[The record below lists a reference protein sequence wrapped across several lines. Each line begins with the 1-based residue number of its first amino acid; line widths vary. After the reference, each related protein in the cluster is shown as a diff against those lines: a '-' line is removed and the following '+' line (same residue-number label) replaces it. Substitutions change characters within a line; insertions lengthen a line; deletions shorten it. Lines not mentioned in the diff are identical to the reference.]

1 MGPTRAQFI
10 QYAPAALAVVP
21 LVAGPWSALAAAAA
35 GAGAWAVNAS
45 APVLRSLIACGG
57 TATGCGIAAHE
68 VLTNGMNPLIALGL
82 AVPAGAAAL
91 AHRRNIAG
99 HLTAAA
105 LTPVTTGAGAA
116 AEAGQSSQA
125 QLIIAWWKE
134 FISGPTQTEGRILI
148 QAGATLEHLGIDI
161 GDDHLA
167 FTGIITL
174 PQGQQVRVKA
184 SDIASVYQVPVSQI
198 ELGDPKHY
206 APNALPV
213 TVYLK
218 VPAAQ
223 PQIAA
228 GAPTTPEEL
237 WAAYVGVAEGAM
249 PGTTL
254 SVTRYDGPLDWEGIA
269 TRDRRAIGTVNL
281 QDLAGN
287 LDLETIQIALSP
299 GDKPSQMGVRV
310 MREHALMHG
319 TMLSS
324 VLDELSMDSRG
335 YVRAGT
341 YVDGRAALL
350 PLAQPGS
357 GARHLYLVG
366 GSRSGKSGLLEQLL
380 LSAHCSGI
388 AVILASPQAG
398 TIAGAPLAAYLGD
411 GLDEAMG
418 ALRLAYAM
426 MLDREAR
433 YRSPAF
439 PFTDPLILFVV
450 DEAHM
455 LLSESSPYHAEAKA
469 IMEQL
474 TRRSLKRGIGVVL
487 ATQTPLAADVGNS
500 TVIRSQLLIG
510 GGAVFLRCARGQ
522 GSLIGANAV
531 EGAEG
536 IDLSMIPSQWPG
548 QYAKVADR
556 DMSGLAT
563 EVAAAPEDGTFGLG
577 YLLTTGSQAVQ
588 FRSLHL
594 DVAPVSLAGGEP
606 PVAIEYCDA
615 WRERD
620 TIAQTP
626 MVDKRGKNLIGSLAD
641 LLAATQGAPSSQD
654 EPHHH
659 PGGTHA
665 TAGPA
670 GPTRP
675 AGPGGAAGAS
685 EGQELIKPRILELLQ
700 EQSIPMT
707 AETIARKLETSAKN
721 IKPRLSELKKR
732 GEITNENGLW
742 RAAS

>member
-35 GAGAWAVNAS
+35 GAGAWAVNTS
-45 APVLRSLIACGG
+45 APVLRSLIACGL
-57 TATGCGIAAHE
+57 TTTGCGIAANE
-68 VLTNGMNPLIALGL
+68 VLASGMNPLIALGL

-91 AHRRNIAG
+91 AHHRNLAG
-99 HLTAAA
+99 HTPAAA
-105 LTPVTTGAGAA
+105 LTPATPATGTAT
-116 AEAGQSSQA
+116 GQTSQA
-125 QLIIAWWKE
+125 QLITAWWRE
-134 FISGPTQTEGRILI
+134 YISGPTQTEGRTLI
-148 QAGATLEHLGIDI
+148 QAGANLEHLALEIDS
-161 GDDHLA
+161 DHVA

-184 SDIASVYQVPVSQI
+184 ADIASVYQIPVSQI

-213 TVYLK
+213 TVHLK
-218 VPAAQ
+218 MPAEQ

-228 GAPTTPEEL
+228 GAPTTPEEM
-237 WAAYVGVAEGAM
+237 WAAYVGVPEGAM

-254 SVTRYDGPLDWEGIA
+254 TVTRYDGPLDWEGIA

-287 LDLETIQIALSP
+287 LDLETIQIALAP
-299 GDKPSQMGVRV
+299 GDKPSQMGIRV

-366 GSRSGKSGLLEQLL
+366 GSRSGKSGLLEQIL
-380 LSAHCSGI
+380 LSAHRSGV
-388 AVILASPQAG
+388 AVVLASPQAG
-398 TIAGAPLAAYLGD
+398 TIAGASLAAYLGD

-439 PFTDPLILFVV
+439 PFTDPLIEFVI

-455 LLSESSPYHAEAKA
+455 LLSVSSPYHLEAKA
-469 IMEQL
+469 IVEQL

-487 ATQTPLAADVGNS
+487 ATQTPLAEDLGNS

-510 GGAVFLRCARGQ
+510 GGAVFLRCAKGQ
-522 GSLIGANAV
+522 GSLVGANAV

-577 YLLTTGSQAVQ
+577 YLLTPGSQAVQ

-594 DVAPVSLAGGEP
+594 DVPPVSLAGGER
-606 PVAIEYCDA
+606 PVGIEECDA

-620 TIAQTP
+620 AVAQTP

-641 LLAATQGAPSSQD
+641 LLAAAEGAPSS
-654 EPHHH
+654 EEAPHHN
-659 PGGTHA
+659 PGGLQVV
-665 TAGPA
+665 AGSS
-670 GPTRP
+670 RP
-675 AGPGGAAGAS
+675 GAPGVAAGAPD
-685 EGQELIKPRILELLQ
+685 GQELIKPRILELLR

-707 AETIARKLETSAKN
+707 AETIARKLGTSAKN

-732 GEITNENGLW
+732 DEVTNENGLW
-742 RAAS
+742 RAA

>member
-35 GAGAWAVNAS
+35 GAGAWAVNVS
-45 APVLRSLIACGG
+45 TPVLRSLIGCGF
-57 TATGCGIAAHE
+57 TATGCGIAANE
-68 VLTNGMNPLIALGL
+68 VLAAGGNPLIALGL

-91 AHRRNIAG
+91 AHHRNIAG
-99 HLTAAA
+99 HTPA
-105 LTPVTTGAGAA
+105 LVPATMTTGAGAA
-116 AEAGQSSQA
+116 GGLTSQA
-125 QLIIAWWKE
+125 QLIAAWWKE
-134 FISGPTQTEGRILI
+134 FISGPTQTEDRKLI
-148 QAGATLEHLGIDI
+148 QPGANLEHLALEAD
-161 GDDHLA
+161 DDHVS

-174 PQGQQVRVKA
+174 PQGQQVRVRA
-184 SDIASVYQVPVSQI
+184 ADIAAVYQIPVSQV

-213 TVYLK
+213 TVHLK
-218 VPAAQ
+218 VAAEQ

-228 GAPTTPEEL
+228 GTPTTPEEL
-237 WAAYVGVAEGAM
+237 WDAYVGVPEGAM

-254 SVTRYDGPLDWEGIA
+254 TLTRYDGPLDWEGIA

-287 LDLETIQIALSP
+287 LDLETIQIALAP
-299 GDKPSQMGVRV
+299 GDKPSQMGIRV

-335 YVRAGT
+335 YIRAGT
-341 YVDGRAALL
+341 YVDSRAALL

-366 GSRSGKSGLLEQLL
+366 GSRSGKSGLLEQIL
-380 LSAHCSGI
+380 LSAHRSRI

-398 TIAGAPLAAYLGD
+398 TIAGASLSAYLGD

-439 PFTDPLILFVV
+439 PFTDPLVLVV
-450 DEAHM
+450 IDEAHM
-455 LLSESSPYHAEAKA
+455 LLSASSPYHLEAKA
-469 IMEQL
+469 IVEQL

-487 ATQTPLAADVGNS
+487 ATQTPLAEDLGNS

-510 GGAVFLRCARGQ
+510 GGAVFLRCAKGQ
-522 GSLIGANAV
+522 GSLVGANAV

-563 EVAAAPEDGTFGLG
+563 EAAAAPEDGTFGLG
-577 YLLTTGSQAVQ
+577 YLLTPGSQAVQ

-606 PVAIEYCDA
+606 PVGIEDCDA

-620 TIAQTP
+620 AIAQTP
-626 MVDKRGKNLIGSLAD
+626 MVDKRGKNLVGSLAD
-641 LLAATQGAPSSQD
+641 LLAAAQGAPSSQ
-654 EPHHH
+654 EASHHNA
-659 PGGTHA
+659 GGPQA
-665 TAGPA
+665 TAGSS
-670 GPTRP
+670 RP
-675 AGPGGAAGAS
+675 GAPGVAAGAP
-685 EGQELIKPRILELLQ
+685 EGQELIKPRILELLR

-707 AETIARKLETSAKN
+707 AETIARKLGTSAKN

-732 GEITNENGLW
+732 DEVTNENGLW
-742 RAAS
+742 RAA

>member
-1 MGPTRAQFI
+1 MGSTRAQFV

-21 LVAGPWSALAAAAA
+21 LVAGPWSAIAAAAA
-35 GAGAWAVNAS
+35 GAGAWAVDAS
-45 APVLRSLIACGG
+45 APVLRSLIACGL
-57 TATGCGIAAHE
+57 TTTGCGIAAHE
-68 VLTNGMNPLIALGL
+68 VISAGMNPLIALGL

-91 AHRRNIAG
+91 AHHRNLTG
-99 HLTAAA
+99 HTHA
-105 LTPVTTGAGAA
+105 LVPAITTTGAGA
-116 AEAGQSSQA
+116 GLTSQE
-125 QLIIAWWKE
+125 QVIADFWAE
-134 FISGPTQTEGRILI
+134 FISGPTQTEGRKLI
-148 QAGATLEHLGIDI
+148 QPGAALEHLVLQVDG
-161 GDDHLA
+161 GQVS

-174 PQGQQVRVKA
+174 PPGQQVRVREG
-184 SDIASVYQVPVSQI
+184 DIASVYRVPVSQI

-213 TVYLK
+213 TVHLK
-218 VPAAQ
+218 VPAEQ

-228 GAPTTPEEL
+228 GAPTTPQEL
-237 WAAYVGVAEGAM
+237 WAAYVGVPEGAM
-249 PGTTL
+249 PGTSLT
-254 SVTRYDGPLDWEGIA
+254 VTRYDGPLDWEGIA

-287 LDLETIQIALSP
+287 LDLETIQIALAP
-299 GDKPSQMGVRV
+299 GDKPSQMGIRV

-319 TMLSS
+319 TTLSS
-324 VLDELSMDSRG
+324 VLDELAMDSRG

-366 GSRSGKSGLLEQLL
+366 GSRSGKSGLLEQIL
-380 LSAHCSGI
+380 LSAHRSGI

-398 TIAGAPLAAYLGD
+398 TIAGASLSAYLGD

-418 ALRLAYAM
+418 ALRLAYGM

-439 PFTDPLILFVV
+439 PFTDPLVLFVI

-455 LLSESSPYHAEAKA
+455 LLSASSPYHLEAKA
-469 IMEQL
+469 IVEQL

-487 ATQTPLAADVGNS
+487 ATQTPLAEDLGNS

-510 GGAVFLRCARGQ
+510 GGAVFLRCAKGQ
-522 GSLIGANAV
+522 GSLVGANAV

-563 EVAAAPEDGTFGLG
+563 EAAAAPEDGTFGLG
-577 YLLTTGSQAVQ
+577 YLLTPGSQAVQ

-594 DVAPVSLAGGEP
+594 DVPPVSLAGGER
-606 PVAIEYCDA
+606 PVRIEHCDA

-620 TIAQTP
+620 AVAQTP
-626 MVDKRGKNLIGSLAD
+626 MVDKRGKNLVGSLAD
-641 LLAATQGAPSSQD
+641 LLAAAEGAPSSQD
-654 EPHHH
+654 PAAHHI
-659 PGGTHA
+659 
-665 TAGPA
+665 PA
-670 GPTRP
+670 GPHAVNGHTR
-675 AGPGGAAGAS
+675 PGGAPATP

-700 EQSIPMT
+700 EHSIPMT
-707 AETIARKLETSAKN
+707 AETIARKLETSARN
-721 IKPRLSELKKR
+721 VKPRLSELKKQNKV
-732 GEITNENGLW
+732 TNENGLW
-742 RAAS
+742 RAA

>member
-21 LVAGPWSALAAAAA
+21 LGAGPWSALAAAAA
-35 GAGAWAVNAS
+35 GAGAWAVGVS
-45 APVLRSLIACGG
+45 APVLRSLIACGL
-57 TATGCGIAAHE
+57 TTTGCGIAAHE
-68 VLTNGMNPLIALGL
+68 VLASGMNPLIALGL

-91 AHRRNIAG
+91 AHHRNLAG
-99 HLTAAA
+99 HTPVPE
-105 LTPVTTGAGAA
+105 LTPATITKSAGTGTGLTSQEQVIAA
-116 AEAGQSSQA
+116 FWA
-125 QLIIAWWKE
+125 E
-134 FISGPTQTEGRILI
+134 FISGPTQTEGRKLI
-148 QAGATLEHLGIDI
+148 QPGAALEHLVLQVDGN
-161 GDDHLA
+161 HVV

-174 PQGQQVRVKA
+174 PPGQQVRVREA
-184 SDIASVYQVPVSQI
+184 DIASVYRVPVSQI

-213 TVYLK
+213 TVQLTA
-218 VPAAQ
+218 PAAQ

-228 GAPTTPEEL
+228 GAPTTPQEL
-237 WAAYVGVAEGAM
+237 WAAYVGVPEGAM
-249 PGTTL
+249 PGTSLT
-254 SVTRYDGPLDWEGIA
+254 VTRYDGPLDWEGIA

-287 LDLETIQIALSP
+287 LDLETIQIALAP
-299 GDKPSQMGVRV
+299 GDKPSQMGIRV

-366 GSRSGKSGLLEQLL
+366 GSRSGKSGLLEQIL
-380 LSAHCSGI
+380 LSAHRSGI

-398 TIAGAPLAAYLGD
+398 TIAGASLAAYLGD

-418 ALRLAYAM
+418 ALRLAYAL

-439 PFTDPLILFVV
+439 PFTDPLVLFVI

-455 LLSESSPYHAEAKA
+455 LLSASSPYHLEAKA
-469 IMEQL
+469 IVEQL

-487 ATQTPLAADVGNS
+487 ATQTPLAEDLGNS

-510 GGAVFLRCARGQ
+510 GGAVFLRCAKGQ
-522 GSLIGANAV
+522 GSLVGANAV

-563 EVAAAPEDGTFGLG
+563 EAAAAPEDGTFGLG
-577 YLLTTGSQAVQ
+577 YLLTPGSQAVQ

-594 DVAPVSLAGGEP
+594 DVPPVSLAGGER
-606 PVAIEYCDA
+606 PVGIEDCDA

-620 TIAQTP
+620 AVAQTP

-641 LLAATQGAPSSQD
+641 LLAAAEGAPSSQ
-654 EPHHH
+654 EPAAHHN
-659 PGGTHA
+659 PAGLHA
-665 TAGPA
+665 VPGPA
-670 GPTRP
+670 R
-675 AGPGGAAGAS
+675 PGGAPAAS
-685 EGQELIKPRILELLQ
+685 DGQELIKPRILELLQ
-700 EQSIPMT
+700 EHSIPMT
-707 AETIARKLETSAKN
+707 AETIARKLEIPATRV
-721 IKPRLSELKKR
+721 KPRLSELKKR
-732 GEITNENGLW
+732 GEVTNENGLW
-742 RAAS
+742 RAA

>member
-35 GAGAWAVNAS
+35 GAGAWAVGVS
-45 APVLRSLIACGG
+45 APVLRSLIGCGF

-68 VLTNGMNPLIALGL
+68 VLAAGGNPLIALGL
-82 AVPAGAAAL
+82 AAPAGAAAL
-91 AHRRNIAG
+91 AHRRNLVSHIP
-99 HLTAAA
+99 A
-105 LTPVTTGAGAA
+105 LAPATTGAGTAT
-116 AEAGQSSQA
+116 GQTSQA
-125 QLIIAWWKE
+125 QIIIAWWKE
-134 FISGPTQTEGRILI
+134 FISGPTQTEDRKLI
-148 QAGATLEHLGIDI
+148 QAGANLEHLALEADG
-161 GDDHLA
+161 GHVS

-174 PQGQQVRVKA
+174 PQGQQVRVRA
-184 SDIASVYQVPVSQI
+184 ADIAAVYQIPVSQV

-213 TVYLK
+213 TVQLK

-228 GAPTTPEEL
+228 GTPTTPEEV
-237 WAAYVGVAEGAM
+237 WAAYVAVPEGAM

-287 LDLETIQIALSP
+287 LNLETIQIALAP
-299 GDKPSQMGVRV
+299 GDKPSQMGIRV

-324 VLDELSMDSRG
+324 VVDELSMDSRG
-335 YVRAGT
+335 YIRAGT

-350 PLAQPGS
+350 PMAQPGS

-366 GSRSGKSGLLEQLL
+366 GSRSGKSGLLEQIL
-380 LSAHCSGI
+380 LSAHRSRI
-388 AVILASPQAG
+388 AVVLASPQAG
-398 TIAGAPLAAYLGD
+398 TIAGASLPAYLGD

-439 PFTDPLILFVV
+439 PFTDPLVLVV
-450 DEAHM
+450 IDEAHM
-455 LLSESSPYHAEAKA
+455 LLSVSSPYHLEAKA
-469 IMEQL
+469 IVEQL

-487 ATQTPLAADVGNS
+487 ATQTPLAEDLGNS

-510 GGAVFLRCARGQ
+510 GGAVFLRCAKGQ
-522 GSLIGANAV
+522 GSLVGANAV

-563 EVAAAPEDGTFGLG
+563 EAAAAPEDGTFGLG
-577 YLLTTGSQAVQ
+577 YLLTPGSQAVQ

-594 DVAPVSLAGGEP
+594 DVPPVSLAGGER
-606 PVAIEYCDA
+606 PVGVEDCDA

-620 TIAQTP
+620 AITQTP

-641 LLAATQGAPSSQD
+641 LLAAAEGAPSSQ
-654 EPHHH
+654 ELAACPNPAGLHVV
-659 PGGTHA
+659 T
-665 TAGPA
+665 GPA
-670 GPTRP
+670 RS
-675 AGPGGAAGAS
+675 GGAPAAS
-685 EGQELIKPRILELLQ
+685 GGQELIKPRILELLR

-707 AETIARKLETSAKN
+707 AETIARKLGTSAKN

-732 GEITNENGLW
+732 DEVTNENGLW
-742 RAAS
+742 RAA

>member
-45 APVLRSLIACGG
+45 APVLRSLIGCGF

-68 VLTNGMNPLIALGL
+68 VLASGMNPLIALGL

-91 AHRRNIAG
+91 AHHRNLAG
-99 HLTAAA
+99 HTPVPA
-105 LTPVTTGAGAA
+105 LTPATITKSAGTGAGLTSQEQVIAA
-116 AEAGQSSQA
+116 FWA
-125 QLIIAWWKE
+125 E
-134 FISGPTQTEGRILI
+134 FISGPTQTEGRKLI
-148 QAGATLEHLGIDI
+148 QPGAALEHLVLQVDG
-161 GDDHLA
+161 GHVV

-174 PQGQQVRVKA
+174 PPGQQVRVREG
-184 SDIASVYQVPVSQI
+184 DIASVYRVPISQI

-213 TVYLK
+213 TVQLTA
-218 VPAAQ
+218 PAEQ

-237 WAAYVGVAEGAM
+237 WAAYVGVPEGAM
-249 PGTTL
+249 PGTSLT
-254 SVTRYDGPLDWEGIA
+254 VTRYDGPLDWEGIA

-287 LDLETIQIALSP
+287 LDLETIQIALAP
-299 GDKPSQMGVRV
+299 GDKPSQMGIRV

-324 VLDELSMDSRG
+324 VLDELAMDSRG

-366 GSRSGKSGLLEQLL
+366 GSRSGKSGLLEQIL
-380 LSAHCSGI
+380 LSAHRSGI
-388 AVILASPQAG
+388 AVVLASPQAG
-398 TIAGAPLAAYLGD
+398 TIAGASLSAYLGD

-439 PFTDPLILFVV
+439 PFTDPLILVV
-450 DEAHM
+450 IDEAHM
-455 LLSESSPYHAEAKA
+455 LLSASSPYHLEAKA
-469 IMEQL
+469 IVEQL

-487 ATQTPLAADVGNS
+487 ATQTPLAEDLGNS

-510 GGAVFLRCARGQ
+510 GGAVFLRCAKGQ
-522 GSLIGANAV
+522 GSLVGANAV

-563 EVAAAPEDGTFGLG
+563 EAAAAPEDGTFGLG
-577 YLLTTGSQAVQ
+577 YLLTPGSQAVQ

-594 DVAPVSLAGGEP
+594 DVPPVSLAGGER
-606 PVAIEYCDA
+606 PVGIEHCDA

-620 TIAQTP
+620 AIARTP

-641 LLAATQGAPSSQD
+641 LLAAAEGAPSSQ
-654 EPHHH
+654 ESAAHHNPAH
-659 PGGTHA
+659 LHA
-665 TAGPA
+665 VPGPA
-670 GPTRP
+670 R
-675 AGPGGAAGAS
+675 PGGAPAAS
-685 EGQELIKPRILELLQ
+685 DGQELIKPRILELLQ
-700 EQSIPMT
+700 EHAIPMT
-707 AETIARKLETSAKN
+707 AETIARKLEIPATRV
-721 IKPRLSELKKR
+721 KPRLSELKKR
-732 GEITNENGLW
+732 GEVTNENGLW
-742 RAAS
+742 QAA

>member
-35 GAGAWAVNAS
+35 GAGAWAINTS
-45 APVLRSLIACGG
+45 APVLRSLIACGF

-68 VLTNGMNPLIALGL
+68 VLAAGGNPLFALGL
-82 AVPAGAAAL
+82 AAPAGAAAL
-91 AHRRNIAG
+91 AHHRNIAG
-99 HLTAAA
+99 HTPALTPATTGTAAA
-105 LTPVTTGAGAA
+105 AGLT
-116 AEAGQSSQA
+116 SQA
-125 QLIIAWWKE
+125 QLITAWWKE
-134 FISGPTQTEGRILI
+134 FISGPTQTEDRKLI
-148 QAGATLEHLGIDI
+148 QAGANLEHLALEAD
-161 GDDHLA
+161 DDHVA

-184 SDIASVYQVPVSQI
+184 ADIAAVYQIPVSQI

-213 TVYLK
+213 TVHLK
-218 VPAAQ
+218 VPTAQ
-223 PQIAA
+223 PQIVA
-228 GAPTTPEEL
+228 GTPTAPEEM
-237 WAAYVGVAEGAM
+237 WAAYVGVPEGAM

-254 SVTRYDGPLDWEGIA
+254 TLTRYDGPLDWEGIA

-287 LDLETIQIALSP
+287 LDLETIQIALAP
-299 GDKPSQMGVRV
+299 GDKPSQMGIRV

-324 VLDELSMDSRG
+324 VVGELSMDSRG

-366 GSRSGKSGLLEQLL
+366 GSRSGKSGLLEQIL
-380 LSAHCSGI
+380 LSAHRSGI

-398 TIAGAPLAAYLGD
+398 TIAGAPLSAYLGD

-439 PFTDPLILFVV
+439 PFTDPLVLVV
-450 DEAHM
+450 IDEAHM
-455 LLSESSPYHAEAKA
+455 LLSASSPYHLEAKA
-469 IMEQL
+469 IVEQL

-487 ATQTPLAADVGNS
+487 ATQTPLAEDLGNS

-522 GSLIGANAV
+522 GSLVGANAV

-536 IDLSMIPSQWPG
+536 LDLSMIPSQWPG

-563 EVAAAPEDGTFGLG
+563 EAAAAPEDGTFGLG
-577 YLLTTGSQAVQ
+577 YLLTPGSQAVQ

-594 DVAPVSLAGGEP
+594 DVPPVSLAGGGP
-606 PVAIEYCDA
+606 PVGIEDCDA

-620 TIAQTP
+620 AISQTL

-641 LLAATQGAPSSQD
+641 LLAAAEGASQ
-654 EPHHH
+654 EAPHHNA
-659 PGGTHA
+659 GGPHT
-665 TAGPA
+665 TAGPS
-670 GPTRP
+670 RP
-675 AGPGGAAGAS
+675 GGPGVAAGATD
-685 EGQELIKPRILELLQ
+685 GQELIKPRILELLR

-707 AETIARKLETSAKN
+707 AETIARKLGTSAKN

-732 GEITNENGLW
+732 DEVTNENGLW
-742 RAAS
+742 RAA

>member
-1 MGPTRAQFI
+1 MGPTRAQFV

-21 LVAGPWSALAAAAA
+21 LVVGPWSALVAAAA
-35 GAGAWAVNAS
+35 GAGAWAVGAS
-45 APVLRSLIACGG
+45 APVLRSLIACGL
-57 TATGCGIAAHE
+57 TSTGCGIAAGE
-68 VLTNGMNPLIALGL
+68 VLAAGGNPLIALGL

-91 AHRRNIAG
+91 AHHRNLAG
-99 HLTAAA
+99 HIPAAA
-105 LTPVTTGAGAA
+105 LTPATTGTGAA
-116 AEAGQSSQA
+116 PGQTSQA
-125 QLIIAWWKE
+125 QLITAWWRE
-134 FISGPTQTEGRILI
+134 FISGPTQTEGRVLI
-148 QAGATLEHLGIDI
+148 QAGANLEHLGLEIDS
-161 GDDHLA
+161 DHVA

-174 PQGQQVRVKA
+174 PQGQQVKVRA
-184 SDIASVYQVPVSQI
+184 ADIAAVYQIPVSQV

-213 TVYLK
+213 TVHLK
-218 VPAAQ
+218 MPAVQ

-237 WAAYVGVAEGAM
+237 WAAYVGVPEGAM
-249 PGTTL
+249 PGTSLT
-254 SVTRYDGPLDWEGIA
+254 VTRYDGPLDWEGIA

-299 GDKPSQMGVRV
+299 GDKPSQMGIRV

-341 YVDGRAALL
+341 YVDGLPALL

-366 GSRSGKSGLLEQLL
+366 GSRSGKSGLLEQIL
-380 LSAHCSGI
+380 LSAHRSGI
-388 AVILASPQAG
+388 AVVLASPQAG
-398 TIAGAPLAAYLGD
+398 TIAGASLAAHLGD

-439 PFTDPLILFVV
+439 PFTDPLVLVV
-450 DEAHM
+450 IDEAHM
-455 LLSESSPYHAEAKA
+455 LLSASSPYHLEAKA
-469 IMEQL
+469 IVEQL

-487 ATQTPLAADVGNS
+487 ATQTPLAEDLGNS

-522 GSLIGANAV
+522 GNLVGANAV

-536 IDLSMIPSQWPG
+536 LDLSMIPSQWPG
-548 QYAKVADR
+548 QYAKVSNR

-563 EVAAAPEDGTFGLG
+563 EAAAAPEDGTFGLG
-577 YLLTTGSQAVQ
+577 YLLTPGSQAVQ

-606 PVAIEYCDA
+606 PVRIEDCDA
-615 WRERD
+615 WRQRD
-620 TIAQTP
+620 TITQTP

-641 LLAATQGAPSSQD
+641 LLAAAEGAPSSQ
-654 EPHHH
+654 EPTHHN
-659 PGGTHA
+659 
-665 TAGPA
+665 PA
-670 GPTRP
+670 GLHVVTEP
-675 AGPGGAAGAS
+675 ARPGGAPAAP

-700 EQSIPMT
+700 EHSIPMT

-721 IKPRLSELKKR
+721 VKPRLSELKKR
-732 GEITNENGLW
+732 GEVTNENGLW
-742 RAAS
+742 RAA

>member
-1 MGPTRAQFI
+1 MGPTRAQFV

-21 LVAGPWSALAAAAA
+21 LVVGPWSALAAAAA
-35 GAGAWAVNAS
+35 GAGAWAVGAS
-45 APVLRSLIACGG
+45 APVLRSLIACGL
-57 TATGCGIAAHE
+57 TTTGCGIAAGE
-68 VLTNGMNPLIALGL
+68 VLAAGGNPLIALGL

-91 AHRRNIAG
+91 AHHRNLAG
-99 HLTAAA
+99 HLPAAA
-105 LTPVTTGAGAA
+105 LTPATTGTGAA
-116 AEAGQSSQA
+116 PGQTSQA
-125 QLIIAWWKE
+125 QLITAWWKE
-134 FISGPTQTEGRILI
+134 FISGPTQTEGRTLI
-148 QAGATLEHLGIDI
+148 QAGANLEHLALDVGT
-161 GDDHLA
+161 DHVA

-174 PQGQQVRVKA
+174 PQGQQVKVKA
-184 SDIASVYQVPVSQI
+184 ADIAAVYQIPVSQV

-213 TVYLK
+213 TVHLK
-218 VPAAQ
+218 MPAVQ

-237 WAAYVGVAEGAM
+237 WTAYVGVPEGAM
-249 PGTTL
+249 PGTSLT
-254 SVTRYDGPLDWEGIA
+254 VTRYDGPLDWEGIA
-269 TRDRRAIGTVNL
+269 TRDRKAIGTVNL

-287 LDLETIQIALSP
+287 LDLETIQIALAP
-299 GDKPSQMGVRV
+299 GDKPSQMGIRV

-341 YVDGRAALL
+341 YVDGLPALL

-366 GSRSGKSGLLEQLL
+366 GSRSGKSGLLEQIL
-380 LSAHCSGI
+380 LSAHRSGI
-388 AVILASPQAG
+388 AVVLASPQAG
-398 TIAGAPLAAYLGD
+398 TIAGASLSAYLGD

-439 PFTDPLILFVV
+439 PFTDPLVLVV
-450 DEAHM
+450 IDEAHM
-455 LLSESSPYHAEAKA
+455 LLSASSPYHLEAKA
-469 IMEQL
+469 IVEQL

-487 ATQTPLAADVGNS
+487 ATQTPLAEDLGNS

-522 GSLIGANAV
+522 GNLVGANAV

-536 IDLSMIPSQWPG
+536 LDLSMIPSQWPG
-548 QYAKVADR
+548 QYAKVSNR

-563 EVAAAPEDGTFGLG
+563 EAAAAPEDGTFGLG
-577 YLLTTGSQAVQ
+577 YLLTPGSQAVQ

-606 PVAIEYCDA
+606 PVGIEDCDA
-615 WRERD
+615 WRQRD
-620 TIAQTP
+620 TITQTP

-641 LLAATQGAPSSQD
+641 LLAAAEGAPSSQ
-654 EPHHH
+654 EPTHHN
-659 PGGTHA
+659 
-665 TAGPA
+665 PA
-670 GPTRP
+670 GLHVVTEP
-675 AGPGGAAGAS
+675 ARPGGAPAAP

-700 EQSIPMT
+700 EHSIPMT

-721 IKPRLSELKKR
+721 VKPRLSELKKR
-732 GEITNENGLW
+732 GEVTNENGLW
-742 RAAS
+742 RAA

>member
-1 MGPTRAQFI
+1 MGPTRAQFV
-10 QYAPAALAVVP
+10 QYAPSALAVVP
-21 LVAGPWSALAAAAA
+21 LVVGPWSALAAAAA
-35 GAGAWAVNAS
+35 GAGAWAVGAS
-45 APVLRSLIACGG
+45 APVLRSLIACGL
-57 TATGCGIAAHE
+57 TTTGCGIAAGE
-68 VLTNGMNPLIALGL
+68 VLAAGGNPLIALGL

-91 AHRRNIAG
+91 AHHRNLAG
-99 HLTAAA
+99 HLPAAA
-105 LTPVTTGAGAA
+105 LTPATTGTGAA
-116 AEAGQSSQA
+116 PGQTSQA
-125 QLIIAWWKE
+125 QLITAWWKE
-134 FISGPTQTEGRILI
+134 FISGPTQTEGRTLI
-148 QAGATLEHLGIDI
+148 QAGANLEHLALDVGA
-161 GDDHLA
+161 DHVA

-174 PQGQQVRVKA
+174 PQGQQVKVRA
-184 SDIASVYQVPVSQI
+184 ADIASVYQIPVSQV

-213 TVYLK
+213 TVHLK
-218 VPAAQ
+218 MPAVQ

-237 WAAYVGVAEGAM
+237 WAAYVGVPEGAM
-249 PGTTL
+249 PGTSLT
-254 SVTRYDGPLDWEGIA
+254 VTRYDGPLDWEGIA

-287 LDLETIQIALSP
+287 LDLETIQIALAP
-299 GDKPSQMGVRV
+299 GDKPSQMGIRV

-341 YVDGRAALL
+341 YVDGLPALL

-366 GSRSGKSGLLEQLL
+366 GSRSGKSGLLEQIL
-380 LSAHCSGI
+380 LSAHRSGI
-388 AVILASPQAG
+388 AVVLASPQAG
-398 TIAGAPLAAYLGD
+398 TIAGASLAAHLGD

-439 PFTDPLILFVV
+439 PFTDPLVLVV
-450 DEAHM
+450 IDEAHM
-455 LLSESSPYHAEAKA
+455 LLSASSPYHLEAKA
-469 IMEQL
+469 IVEQL

-487 ATQTPLAADVGNS
+487 ATQTPLAEDLGNS

-522 GSLIGANAV
+522 GNLVGANAV

-536 IDLSMIPSQWPG
+536 LDLSMIPSQWPG
-548 QYAKVADR
+548 QYAKVSNR

-563 EVAAAPEDGTFGLG
+563 EAAAAPEDGTFGLG
-577 YLLTTGSQAVQ
+577 YLLTPGSQAVQ

-606 PVAIEYCDA
+606 PVVIEDCDA
-615 WRERD
+615 WRQRD
-620 TIAQTP
+620 TITQTP
-626 MVDKRGKNLIGSLAD
+626 MVDKRGKNLVGSLAD
-641 LLAATQGAPSSQD
+641 LLAAAEGAPSSQ
-654 EPHHH
+654 EPTHHN
-659 PGGTHA
+659 
-665 TAGPA
+665 PA
-670 GPTRP
+670 GLHVVTEP
-675 AGPGGAAGAS
+675 ARPGGAPAAP

-700 EQSIPMT
+700 EHSIPMT

-721 IKPRLSELKKR
+721 VKPRLSELKKR
-732 GEITNENGLW
+732 GEVTNENGLW
-742 RAAS
+742 RAA

>member
-35 GAGAWAVNAS
+35 GAGAWALGVPHA
-45 APVLRSLIACGG
+45 VLRSLIGCGL
-57 TATGCGIAAHE
+57 TTTGCGIAAAE
-68 VLTNGMNPLIALGL
+68 VLATGANPLLAAGL
-82 AVPAGAAAL
+82 VVPAGAAAL
-91 AHRRNIAG
+91 AHHRNIAA
-99 HLTAAA
+99 HPP
-105 LTPVTTGAGAA
+105 LTPAPGNTDLAL
-116 AEAGQSSQA
+116 AGQTSQA
-125 QLIIAWWKE
+125 QMIAAWWKE
-134 FISGPTQTEGRILI
+134 FISGPTQTPDRKLI
-148 QAGATLEHLGIDI
+148 QEGANLEHLALQVDE
-161 GDDHLA
+161 HQVA

-174 PQGQQVRVKA
+174 PQGQQVKVRA
-184 SDIASVYQVPVSQI
+184 ADIAAVYQIPVSQI

-213 TVYLK
+213 TVHLK
-218 VPAAQ
+218 APTAPVE
-223 PQIAA
+223 ITT
-228 GAPTTPEEL
+228 GAPTTPQEM
-237 WAAYVGVAEGAM
+237 WDAYVAVPEGAM

-254 SVTRYDGPLDWEGIA
+254 TVTRYDGPLDWEGIA

-287 LDLETIQIALSP
+287 LDLETIQIALAP
-299 GDKPSQMGVRV
+299 GDKPSQMGIRV

-324 VLDELSMDSRG
+324 ALGELSMDSRG

-341 YVDGRAALL
+341 YVDGRPALV

-366 GSRSGKSGLLEQLL
+366 GSRSGKSGLLEQIL
-380 LSAHCSGI
+380 LSAHRSGI
-388 AVILASPQAG
+388 AVVLASPQAG
-398 TIAGAPLAAYLGD
+398 TIAGASLAAYLGD

-418 ALRLAYAM
+418 ALRLAYAL

-439 PFTDPLILFVV
+439 PFTDPLVLVV
-450 DEAHM
+450 IDEAHM
-455 LLSESSPYHAEAKA
+455 LLSASSPYHLEAKA
-469 IMEQL
+469 IVEQL

-487 ATQTPLAADVGNS
+487 ATQTPLAEDLGNS

-522 GSLIGANAV
+522 GSLVGANAV

-536 IDLSMIPSQWPG
+536 LDLSMIPSQWPG

-563 EVAAAPEDGTFGLG
+563 EAAAAPEDGTFGLG
-577 YLLTTGSQAVQ
+577 YLLTPGSQAVQ

-594 DVAPVSLAGGEP
+594 DVAPVSLGGGEP
-606 PVAIEYCDA
+606 PVGIEDCDA
-615 WRERD
+615 WRQRD
-620 TIAQTP
+620 MITQTP

-641 LLAATQGAPSSQD
+641 LLAAADGAPASP
-654 EPHHH
+654 EVVPLHI
-659 PGGTHA
+659 PGGPHA
-665 TAGPA
+665 
-670 GPTRP
+670 PTTP
-675 AGPGGAAGAS
+675 TGFAGPGAATGS
-685 EGQELIKPRILELLQ
+685 SDGQELIKPRILELLQ

-707 AETIARKLETSAKN
+707 AETIARKLQTPAKR
-721 IKPRLSELKKR
+721 IKPRLSELKKQNK
-732 GEITNENGLW
+732 ITNENGLW
-742 RAAS
+742 RTA

>member
-1 MGPTRAQFI
+1 M
-10 QYAPAALAVVP
+10 
-21 LVAGPWSALAAAAA
+21 
-35 GAGAWAVNAS
+35 
-45 APVLRSLIACGG
+45 
-57 TATGCGIAAHE
+57 ATGCGIAAHE
-68 VLTNGMNPLIALGL
+68 VLAAGGNPLIALGL

-91 AHRRNIAG
+91 AHHRNITG
-99 HLTAAA
+99 HLPTPA
-105 LTPVTTGAGAA
+105 LMPATTGAST
-116 AEAGQSSQA
+116 EAGLTSQA
-125 QLIIAWWKE
+125 QVVSAWWKE
-134 FISGPTQTEGRILI
+134 FISGPTQTEDRKLI
-148 QAGATLEHLGIDI
+148 QPGAVLTQLALDM
-161 GDDHLA
+161 GDDHLS
-167 FTGIITL
+167 FTGVITL

-184 SDIASVYQVPVSQI
+184 ADIASVYGIPVSQV
-198 ELGDPKHY
+198 EMGDPKHY

-213 TVYLK
+213 TVHLK
-218 VPAAQ
+218 KTAAA
-223 PQIAA
+223 PEIAA
-228 GAPTTPEEL
+228 GIPTTTEEV
-237 WAAYVGVAEGAM
+237 WAAHVAIPEGAM

-254 SVTRYDGPLDWEGIA
+254 TVTRYDGPLDWEGIA
-269 TRDRRAIGTVNL
+269 TRDRKAIGTVNL

-287 LDLETIQIALSP
+287 LDLETIQIALAP
-299 GDKPSQMGVRV
+299 GDKPSQMGIRV

-324 VLDELSMDSRG
+324 VVDELSMDSRG
-335 YVRAGT
+335 YIRAGT
-341 YVDGRAALL
+341 YVDGRPALL

-366 GSRSGKSGLLEQLL
+366 GSRSGKSGLLEQIL
-380 LSAHCSGI
+380 LSAHRSGI
-388 AVILASPQAG
+388 AVVLASPQAG
-398 TIAGAPLAAYLGD
+398 TIAGASLSAYLGD

-426 MLDREAR
+426 TLDREAR

-439 PFTDPLILFVV
+439 PFTDPLVLVV
-450 DEAHM
+450 IDEAHM
-455 LLSESSPYHAEAKA
+455 LLSASSPYHLEAKA
-469 IMEQL
+469 IVEQL

-487 ATQTPLAADVGNS
+487 ATQTPLAEDLGNS

-522 GSLIGANAV
+522 GSLVGANAV

-563 EVAAAPEDGTFGLG
+563 EATAAPEDGTFGLG
-577 YLLTTGSQAVQ
+577 YLLTPGSQAVQ

-594 DVAPVSLAGGEP
+594 DVPPVSLAGGEP
-606 PVAIEYCDA
+606 PVGIEDCDA

-620 TIAQTP
+620 AITQTP

-641 LLAATQGAPSSQD
+641 LLAAAEDVPSSQ
-654 EPHHH
+654 EAPHHA
-659 PGGTHA
+659 PSTPYA
-665 TAGPA
+665 TTG
-670 GPTRP
+670 P
-675 AGPGGAAGAS
+675 AGPGGAAGAP

-707 AETIARKLETSAKN
+707 AETIARKLETPAKR
-721 IKPRLSELKKR
+721 IKPRLSELKKQNKV
-732 GEITNENGLW
+732 TNENGLW
-742 RAAS
+742 KAAS

>member
-35 GAGAWAVNAS
+35 GAGAWAVNVS
-45 APVLRSLIACGG
+45 APVLRSLIGCGF

-68 VLTNGMNPLIALGL
+68 VLAAGGNPLIALGL

-91 AHRRNIAG
+91 AHHRNITG
-99 HLTAAA
+99 HTPALVPAA
-105 LTPVTTGAGAA
+105 TGAGT
-116 AEAGQSSQA
+116 AGGLTSQE
-125 QLIIAWWKE
+125 QLITAYWKE
-134 FISGPTQTEGRILI
+134 FISGPTQTEGRALI
-148 QAGATLEHLGIDI
+148 QAGANLEHFALEAD
-161 GDDHLA
+161 GDHVA

-184 SDIASVYQVPVSQI
+184 ADIASVYRVPVSQVD
-198 ELGDPKHY
+198 LGDPKHY

-213 TVYLK
+213 TVQLR
-218 VPAAQ
+218 VPAEQ
-223 PQIAA
+223 PQIAS
-228 GAPTTPEEL
+228 GAPTAPEEL
-237 WAAYVGVAEGAM
+237 WDAYVGVPEGAM

-254 SVTRYDGPLDWEGIA
+254 TLTRYDGPLDWEGIA

-287 LDLETIQIALSP
+287 LDLETIQIALAP
-299 GDKPSQMGVRV
+299 GDKPSQMGIRV

-324 VLDELSMDSRG
+324 VVDELSMDSRG

-341 YVDGRAALL
+341 YVDGRPALL

-366 GSRSGKSGLLEQLL
+366 GSRSGKSGLLEQIL
-380 LSAHCSGI
+380 LSAHRSGI
-388 AVILASPQAG
+388 AVVLASPQAG
-398 TIAGAPLAAYLGD
+398 TIAGASLSAYLGD

-439 PFTDPLILFVV
+439 PFTDPLVLVV
-450 DEAHM
+450 IDEAHM
-455 LLSESSPYHAEAKA
+455 LLSASSPYHLEAKA
-469 IMEQL
+469 IVEQL

-487 ATQTPLAADVGNS
+487 ATQTPLAEDLGNS

-510 GGAVFLRCARGQ
+510 GGAVFLRCAKGQ
-522 GSLIGANAV
+522 GSLVGANAV

-548 QYAKVADR
+548 QYAKVSNR

-563 EVAAAPEDGTFGLG
+563 EAAAAPEDGTFGLG
-577 YLLTTGSQAVQ
+577 YLLTPGSQAVQ

-594 DVAPVSLAGGEP
+594 DVPPVSLAGGER
-606 PVAIEYCDA
+606 PVGIEDCDA

-620 TIAQTP
+620 AVTQTP

-641 LLAATQGAPSSQD
+641 LLAAAEGAASSQEAPHHNPGGLQVIAGSSRPGAP
-654 EPHHH
+654 
-659 PGGTHA
+659 GV
-665 TAGPA
+665 
-670 GPTRP
+670 
-675 AGPGGAAGAS
+675 AAGAPD
-685 EGQELIKPRILELLQ
+685 GQELIKPRILELLR

-707 AETIARKLETSAKN
+707 AETIARKLGTSAKN

-732 GEITNENGLW
+732 DEVTNENGLW
-742 RAAS
+742 RAA

>member
-1 MGPTRAQFI
+1 MGPTRAQFV

-35 GAGAWAVNAS
+35 GAGAWAVGAS
-45 APVLRSLIACGG
+45 APVLRSLIACGL
-57 TATGCGIAAHE
+57 TATGCGIAANE
-68 VLTNGMNPLIALGL
+68 VLAAGGNPLIALGL

-91 AHRRNIAG
+91 AHHRNLTG
-99 HLTAAA
+99 HTPAAA
-105 LTPVTTGAGAA
+105 LTPATITQGAGT
-116 AEAGQSSQA
+116 GTGTGLSSQE
-125 QLIIAWWKE
+125 QVIAAFWAE
-134 FISGPTQTEGRILI
+134 FISGPTQTEGRKLI
-148 QAGATLEHLGIDI
+148 QPGAHLEQLALQIDS
-161 GDDHLA
+161 HVA

-174 PQGQQVRVKA
+174 PPGQQVKVREA
-184 SDIASVYQVPVSQI
+184 DIASVYKVPVSQVQ
-198 ELGDPKHY
+198 LGDPKHY

-213 TVYLK
+213 TVQLTA
-218 VPAAQ
+218 PAAQ
-223 PQIAA
+223 PQITA

-237 WAAYVGVAEGAM
+237 WASYVAVPEGAM

-254 SVTRYDGPLDWEGIA
+254 TVTRYDGPLDWEGIA

-287 LDLETIQIALSP
+287 LDLETIQIALAP
-299 GDKPSQMGVRV
+299 GDKPSQMGIRV

-366 GSRSGKSGLLEQLL
+366 GSRSGKSGLLEQIL
-380 LSAHCSGI
+380 LSAHRSGI

-398 TIAGAPLAAYLGD
+398 TIAGASLSAYLGD

-439 PFTDPLILFVV
+439 PFTDPLVLVV
-450 DEAHM
+450 IDEAHM
-455 LLSESSPYHAEAKA
+455 LLSASSPYHLEAKA
-469 IMEQL
+469 IVEQL

-487 ATQTPLAADVGNS
+487 ATQTPLAEDLGNS

-510 GGAVFLRCARGQ
+510 GGAVFLRCAKGQ
-522 GSLIGANAV
+522 GSLVGANAV

-548 QYAKVADR
+548 QYAKVSNR

-563 EVAAAPEDGTFGLG
+563 EAAAAPEDGTFGLG
-577 YLLTTGSQAVQ
+577 YLLTPGSQAVQ

-594 DVAPVSLAGGEP
+594 DVPPVSLAGGEP
-606 PVAIEYCDA
+606 PVGIEDCDA

-620 TIAQTP
+620 AVAQTR
-626 MVDKRGKNLIGSLAD
+626 MVDKRGKNLVGSLAD
-641 LLAATQGAPSSQD
+641 LLAAAQGASSSQ
-654 EPHHH
+654 EPAAHHNPADLH
-659 PGGTHA
+659 VVT
-665 TAGPA
+665 GPA
-670 GPTRP
+670 RS
-675 AGPGGAAGAS
+675 GGAPAAP

-700 EQSIPMT
+700 EHSIPMT

-721 IKPRLSELKKR
+721 VKPRLSELKKR
-732 GEITNENGLW
+732 GEVINENGLW
-742 RAAS
+742 RAA

>member
-1 MGPTRAQFI
+1 MGPTRAQFV

-21 LVAGPWSALAAAAA
+21 LAAGPWSALAAAAA
-35 GAGAWAVNAS
+35 GAGAWAVGAS
-45 APVLRSLIACGG
+45 APVLRSLIGCGL
-57 TATGCGIAAHE
+57 TTTGCGIAAGE
-68 VLTNGMNPLIALGL
+68 VLAAGGSPLIALGL

-91 AHRRNIAG
+91 AHHRNLTG
-99 HLTAAA
+99 HAPALVPATAA
-105 LTPVTTGAGAA
+105 TGAGA
-116 AEAGQSSQA
+116 GLSSQEQVIA
-125 QLIIAWWKE
+125 AWWAE
-134 FISGPTQTEGRILI
+134 FISGPTQTEGRKLI
-148 QAGATLEHLGIDI
+148 QPGANLEHLVLQVDGS
-161 GDDHLA
+161 HVV

-174 PQGQQVRVKA
+174 PPGQQVRVRSA
-184 SDIASVYQVPVSQI
+184 DIASVYQVPVSQV

-213 TVYLK
+213 TVQLTA
-218 VPAAQ
+218 PAAQ
-223 PQIAA
+223 PQIQT
-228 GAPTTPEEL
+228 GAPTTPQEL
-237 WAAYVGVAEGAM
+237 WAAYVAVPEGAM

-254 SVTRYDGPLDWEGIA
+254 TVTRYDGPLDWEGIA

-287 LDLETIQIALSP
+287 LDLETIQIALAP
-299 GDKPSQMGVRV
+299 GDKPSQMGIRV

-319 TMLSS
+319 TMLST
-324 VLDELSMDSRG
+324 VVDELSMDSRG

-366 GSRSGKSGLLEQLL
+366 GSRSGKSGLLEQIL
-380 LSAHCSGI
+380 LSAHRSGI

-398 TIAGAPLAAYLGD
+398 TIAGASLSAYLGD

-439 PFTDPLILFVV
+439 PFTDPLILVV
-450 DEAHM
+450 IDEAHM
-455 LLSESSPYHAEAKA
+455 LLSASSPHHQEAKA
-469 IMEQL
+469 IVEQL

-487 ATQTPLAADVGNS
+487 ATQTPLAEDLGNS

-510 GGAVFLRCARGQ
+510 GGAVFLRCAKGQ
-522 GSLIGANAV
+522 GSLVGANAV

-563 EVAAAPEDGTFGLG
+563 EAAAAPEDGTFGLG
-577 YLLTTGSQAVQ
+577 YLLTPGSQAVQ

-594 DVAPVSLAGGEP
+594 DVPPISLAGGGQ
-606 PVAIEYCDA
+606 PVGIEHCDA

-620 TIAQTP
+620 AIAQTP
-626 MVDKRGKNLIGSLAD
+626 MVDKRGKNLIGSLTD
-641 LLAATQGAPSSQD
+641 LLTAAGGAPVVQ
-654 EPHHH
+654 EAPHHN
-659 PGGTHA
+659 PARPHA
-665 TAGPA
+665 T
-670 GPTRP
+670 TRP
-675 AGPGGAAGAS
+675 TGPGGAAPAP

-700 EQSIPMT
+700 EHATPMT
-707 AETIARKLETSAKN
+707 AETIARKLETSARHV
-721 IKPRLSELKKR
+721 KPRLSELKKQNKV
-732 GEITNENGLW
+732 TNENGLW
-742 RAAS
+742 RAA

>member
-1 MGPTRAQFI
+1 MGPTRAQFV

-21 LVAGPWSALAAAAA
+21 LAAGPWSALAAAAA
-35 GAGAWAVNAS
+35 GAGAWAVGAS
-45 APVLRSLIACGG
+45 APVLRSLIACGL
-57 TATGCGIAAHE
+57 TTTGCGIAASE
-68 VLTNGMNPLIALGL
+68 VLAAGMNPLIALGL

-91 AHRRNIAG
+91 AHHRNLAG
-99 HLTAAA
+99 HLPAPE
-105 LTPVTTGAGAA
+105 LTPATVTKGAGTGTGLTSQEQVIAA
-116 AEAGQSSQA
+116 FWAEY
-125 QLIIAWWKE
+125 
-134 FISGPTQTEGRILI
+134 ISGPTQTEDRKLI
-148 QAGATLEHLGIDI
+148 QPGANLEQLVLQID
-161 GDDHLA
+161 GSHVV

-174 PQGQQVRVKA
+174 PPGQQVRVREA
-184 SDIASVYQVPVSQI
+184 DIASVYHVPTSQI

-213 TVYLK
+213 TVQLTA
-218 VPAAQ
+218 PAEQ
-223 PQIAA
+223 PQIQT
-228 GAPTTPEEL
+228 GVPTTPQEL
-237 WAAYVGVAEGAM
+237 WAAYVAGPEGAM

-254 SVTRYDGPLDWEGIA
+254 TVTRYDGPLDWEGIA

-287 LDLETIQIALSP
+287 LDLETIQIALAP
-299 GDKPSQMGVRV
+299 GDKPSQMGIRV

-324 VLDELSMDSRG
+324 VVDELAMDSRG

-366 GSRSGKSGLLEQLL
+366 GSRSGKSGLLEQIL
-380 LSAHCSGI
+380 LSAHLSGI

-398 TIAGAPLAAYLGD
+398 TIAGASLSAYLGD

-426 MLDREAR
+426 MLDRESR

-469 IMEQL
+469 IVEQL

-577 YLLTTGSQAVQ
+577 YLLTPGSQAVQ

-594 DVAPVSLAGGEP
+594 DVPPVSLAGGEP
-606 PVAIEYCDA
+606 PVGIEDCDA

-620 TIAQTP
+620 AIAQTP

-641 LLAATQGAPSSQD
+641 LLAAAEGAPSTQ
-654 EPHHH
+654 EAAHHNPAH
-659 PGGTHA
+659 LHA
-665 TAGPA
+665 VPGPA
-670 GPTRP
+670 R
-675 AGPGGAAGAS
+675 PGGAPAAPD
-685 EGQELIKPRILELLQ
+685 GQELIKPRILELLQ
-700 EQSIPMT
+700 EHSIPMT

-721 IKPRLSELKKR
+721 VKPRLSELKKR
-732 GEITNENGLW
+732 GEVTNENGLW
-742 RAAS
+742 KAAG

>member
-1 MGPTRAQFI
+1 MTVGPTRAHFI

-21 LVAGPWSALAAAAA
+21 LAAGPWSALAAAAA
-35 GAGAWAVNAS
+35 GAGAWAVGAS
-45 APVLRSLIACGG
+45 APVLRSLIACGL
-57 TATGCGIAAHE
+57 TTTGCGIAASE
-68 VLTNGMNPLIALGL
+68 VLAAGMNPLIALGL

-91 AHRRNIAG
+91 AHHRNLAG
-99 HLTAAA
+99 HLPAPE
-105 LTPVTTGAGAA
+105 LTPVTTGVGAGAA
-116 AEAGQSSQA
+116 TGQTSQA
-125 QLIIAWWKE
+125 QLITAWWRE
-134 FISGPTQTEGRILI
+134 YISGPTQTEGRVLI
-148 QAGATLEHLGIDI
+148 QPGANLEHLGLEIDS
-161 GDDHLA
+161 GYVA

-174 PQGQQVRVKA
+174 PQGQQVKVRA
-184 SDIASVYQVPVSQI
+184 ADIASVYQVPVSQI

-213 TVYLK
+213 TVHLK
-218 VPAAQ
+218 VPAEQ

-228 GAPTTPEEL
+228 GAPTTPQEL
-237 WAAYVGVAEGAM
+237 WAAYVGVPEGAM

-254 SVTRYDGPLDWEGIA
+254 TVTRYDGPLDWEGIA
-269 TRDRRAIGTVNL
+269 TRDRKAIGAVNL

-287 LDLETIQIALSP
+287 LDLETIQIALAP
-299 GDKPSQMGVRV
+299 GDKPSQMGIRV

-366 GSRSGKSGLLEQLL
+366 GSRSGKSGLLEQIL
-380 LSAHCSGI
+380 LSAHRSGI

-398 TIAGAPLAAYLGD
+398 TIAGASLSAYLGD

-439 PFTDPLILFVV
+439 PFTDPLVLVV
-450 DEAHM
+450 IDEAHM
-455 LLSESSPYHAEAKA
+455 LLSASSPYHLEAKA
-469 IMEQL
+469 IVEQL

-487 ATQTPLAADVGNS
+487 ATQTPLAEDLGNS

-510 GGAVFLRCARGQ
+510 GGAVFLRCAKGQ
-522 GSLIGANAV
+522 GSLVGANAV

-577 YLLTTGSQAVQ
+577 YLLTPGSQAVQ

-594 DVAPVSLAGGEP
+594 DVPPVSLAGGER
-606 PVAIEYCDA
+606 PVGIEDCDA

-620 TIAQTP
+620 AIARTP
-626 MVDKRGKNLIGSLAD
+626 MVDKRGKNLVGSLAD
-641 LLAATQGAPSSQD
+641 LLAAAEAGGSSQEPAAHHNPAGLHAVPGPARPVGAP
-654 EPHHH
+654 
-659 PGGTHA
+659 
-665 TAGPA
+665 
-670 GPTRP
+670 
-675 AGPGGAAGAS
+675 AAS
-685 EGQELIKPRILELLQ
+685 DGQELIKPRILELLQ
-700 EQSIPMT
+700 EHSIPMT
-707 AETIARKLETSAKN
+707 AETIARKLELPATRV
-721 IKPRLSELKKR
+721 KPRLSELKKR
-732 GEITNENGLW
+732 GEVINEHGLW
-742 RAAS
+742 RAA